1 MIAIRSPVTSPGSLR
16 QEDCLKPAFAVRL
29 PQFLFIN
36 VDFMPKTSLI
46 FAIVLS
52 VLGTPGL
59 GDTFHRISVSLK
71 RVSNEFQDIS
81 INLTLQWG
89 ANLAPTERN
98 PNWYEPFSEDPP
110 RRRGSATIKL
120 GPYNFNGPEEVSSVL
135 LYGTITDNG
144 SGDVLRVIPVTVAEL
159 KANANDLVEVSVAVE
174 RDFLSAFQAS
184 YPFRFQRDTG
194 FVTDDTVR
202 HTLVAVRNIIEHSGL
217 NNYELSGDEWDR
229 IGSFFLVNANYFQE
243 GKVENIT
250 EILNYFRTFSAISDE
265 PRFQRFYAEF
275 LNTVLGEISD
285 RSVNSL
291 SLHQLVLDDLD
302 TLFTHKLNIMF
313 EQADITLQTLLE
325 RKYYMRCVDVGSTIL
340 SNIDPVFI
348 EKDVAPNNLRSVLR
362 ITSTCGQLLAAQDTG
377 QSPFE
382 VDPAAEY
389 LVDFALGKTML
400 SNFVSVVDEMDKL
413 GQLRVTNQQDSL
425 LGDYFRAYSTALG
438 GQG

>member
-1 MIAIRSPVTSPGSLR
+1 MTRLSL
-16 QEDCLKPAFAVRL
+16 
-29 PQFLFIN
+29 FL
-36 VDFMPKTSLI
+36 
-46 FAIVLS
+46 AIVLS
-52 VLGTPGL
+52 VFGAPSF
-59 GDTFHRISVSLK
+59 GDTFHRLSVSLK

-89 ANLAPTERN
+89 ANLAPTERS

-110 RRRGSATIKL
+110 RRRGSATITL
-120 GPYNFNGPEEVSSVL
+120 GPYTFDGPDNVSSVL

-159 KANANDLVEVSVAVE
+159 AANANDLVEVSVAVE
-174 RDFLSAFQAS
+174 RDFLSAFSAS
-184 YPFRFQRDTG
+184 YPFRFQRDSN

-202 HTLVAVRNIIEHSGL
+202 HTLVSVRNIIEHSGL
-217 NNYELSGDEWDR
+217 NNYELSDAEWGR
-229 IGSFFLVNANYFQE
+229 IRSFFIANAGYFEE

-302 TLFTHKLNIMF
+302 TLFTHKLGIMF
-313 EQADITLQTLLE
+313 EQADITLQTLVE
-325 RKYYMRCVDVGSTIL
+325 REYFLRCVDVGSTIL
-340 SNIDPVFI
+340 SSIDPVFI

-362 ITSTCGQLLAAQDTG
+362 ITSECGQRLAAKDTG
-377 QSPFE
+377 QSAFE
-382 VDPAAEY
+382 IGPAARY
-389 LVDFALGKTML
+389 LADFALGKTMIT
-400 SNFVSVVDEMDKL
+400 NFVGIVDKMDEF
-413 GQLRVTNQQDSL
+413 GQLRVTSEQDSL
-425 LGDYFRAYSTALG
+425 LGEYFRFYTVALG